1 MLALPAVAQWAI
13 VGAPWAALTGS
24 HPSPA
29 PMVLVLWVVVES
41 RAEAPHMVRSMT
53 ILRPLCIV
61 VS

>member
-29 PMVLVLWVVVES
+29 PMVLVLWVVVE
-41 RAEAPHMVRSMT
+41 
-53 ILRPLCIV
+53 
-61 VS
+61 